1 MPTPTSASPPT
12 SATCWDISHAEDG
25 DDLYFLESTGEFVVV
40 SPAGY
45 IRTYYLT
52 DRDYFDRQ

>member
-1 MPTPTSASPPT
+1 MVR
-12 SATCWDISHAEDG
+12 
-25 DDLYFLESTGEFVVV
+25 LEPTGEFVVV

-52 DRDYFDRQ
+52 DRDYFERQ